1 MAARSP
7 AKNMSDSSCSTREM
21 WPRSGNPAGE
31 RMDGWST
38 TWPGEPRHN
47 LFKSEAK
54 PLAPTSPAS
63 PQSQFPT
70 RGPHPGPAPSQDL
83 SVQVCSS
90 SSLGIQVFSPSP
102 PASWVSGV
110 QRLNLSLPSQV
121 LGAQIHNLHFPGI
134 PEVSFQSGVQLEA
147 PPTRD
152 PEPQS
157 SSPRTKFLLGEVYSS
172 PSHDPTP
179 LYLGSF

>member
-1 MAARSP
+1 MTAAGAPGRCGLGPETLQEKGWMAVYYLARGTQTQPLQVRGQTLSP
-7 AKNMSDSSCSTREM
+7 HL
-21 WPRSGNPAGE
+21 PRKE
-31 RMDGWST
+31 
-38 TWPGEPRHN
+38 
-47 LFKSEAK
+47 
-54 PLAPTSPAS
+54 

-70 RGPHPGPAPSQDL
+70 RGPHPGPAPSQDP

-90 SSLGIQVFSPSP
+90 SSLGIRVFSPSP
-102 PASWVSGV
+102 PASRVSGV

-134 PEVSFQSGVQLEA
+134 PEVSFQSGVQLET

-157 SSPRTKFLLGEVYSS
+157 SSPRTKFLLGEVLLI
-172 PSHDPTP
+172 PIP
-179 LYLGSF
+179 